1 MEVLVALCL
10 FLVITLLVYARIGF
24 SKIVSSYG
32 MWFEPGY
39 WVNYNIV
46 EALAWVAKAAVILPG
61 LIWQKEI
68 WQLHIITLVTSAL
81 LIWVSE
87 RKLLPTLGGWP
98 TAGTY
103 GRMRLAIRSND
114 GSPRTI
120 TFEAANAGTLR
131 VNSTNWT
138 SALSG
143 GDFIVTSATSPKI
156 VDVWT
161 VDGGITV
168 FMEYAGEYT
177 ILS

>member
-1 MEVLVALCL
+1 
-10 FLVITLLVYARIGF
+10 
-24 SKIVSSYG
+24 
-32 MWFEPGY
+32 
-39 WVNYNIV
+39 
-46 EALAWVAKAAVILPG
+46 
-61 LIWQKEI
+61 
-68 WQLHIITLVTSAL
+68 
-81 LIWVSE
+81 
-87 RKLLPTLGGWP
+87 
-98 TAGTY
+98 
-103 GRMRLAIRSND
+103 MRLAIRSNN
-114 GSPRTI
+114 GSERTI